1 MNQYLVEW
9 ANGTFQILTA
19 EQLRKEL
26 DEWAEGWGNNPRPVY
41 RLIPGQAPKRYH
53 IIFGKNHDYW
63 YLEDDFRNHL
73 MIL

>member
-1 MNQYLVEW
+1 MTQYLVEW
-9 ANGTFQILTA
+9 ASGAFQIMTGEELA
-19 EQLRKEL
+19 KEIEERV
-26 DEWAEGWGNNPRPVY
+26 DNWGSNPRPVY

-53 IIFGKNHDYW
+53 VILGNGYW

>member
-1 MNQYLVEW
+1 MIQYLVEW
-9 ANGTFQILTA
+9 ANGTFQILTG

-26 DEWAEGWGNNPRPVY
+26 DEWAEGWGSNPRPVY

-53 IIFGKNHDYW
+53 VVMRKDYW